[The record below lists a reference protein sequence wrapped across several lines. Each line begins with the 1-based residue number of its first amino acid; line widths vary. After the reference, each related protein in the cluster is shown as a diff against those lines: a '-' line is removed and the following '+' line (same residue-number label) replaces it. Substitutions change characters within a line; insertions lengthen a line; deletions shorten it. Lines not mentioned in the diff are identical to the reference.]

1 MEKKRILIG
10 MTVGIV
16 VIGALVFGV
25 LFLTR
30 NTGKTER
37 TISAEEAT
45 ASLDNMM
52 GKINPSTAE
61 PIKSSVE
68 YSNKDVAAE
77 ELPEL
82 SDDDITVRAST
93 DAYAEVWASP
103 EKAGQGS
110 DGWMREM
117 AEGFNSC
124 SSSCS
129 RRAAGTPRS
138 CASGPWATSP
148 ALRSKKTSTT
158 KW

>member
-1 MEKKRILIG
+1 MEKNRILIG

-16 VIGALVFGV
+16 VIGVLVFGV

-45 ASLDNMM
+45 ASLDDMM

-110 DGWMREM
+110 DGWMRM
-117 AEGFNSC
+117 PMMGMRIQPVMPIADQLRPGTLG
-124 SSSCS
+124 SSMSTMS
-129 RRAAGTPRS
+129 
-138 CASGPWATSP
+138 ATSK
-148 ALRSKKTSTT
+148 AVETLARVR
-158 KW
+158 

>member
-93 DAYAEVWASP
+93 DAYAEVWRPARARTAGCARWPRASTPRAPRWAASP
-103 EKAGQGS
+103 
-110 DGWMREM
+110 
-117 AEGFNSC
+117 
-124 SSSCS
+124 
-129 RRAAGTPRS
+129 RACS
-138 CASGPWATSP
+138 CAP
-148 ALRSKKTSTT
+148 
-158 KW
+158 